1 MIKLPALMFSHAK
14 YRLDAAK
21 GLRLI
26 LAALL
31 TALMAAG
38 PLAGCSG
45 ADNFTITGKIA
56 GGDDDADM
64 VIMWHDGHGM
74 QRHDVTVDDGSFRFT
89 GVAPD
94 YSLMYI
100 LSGGGEPLACFIAR
114 NGDKIK
120 ADIDMSEPAASEARG
135 NGPTDEINHWLRSN
149 AAVIEAGDAA
159 AINDAVEAF
168 IDGHPASPAATAL
181 LTNFFVAAD
190 AEVRAD
196 SLLRLLQPQAR
207 SRALLGSFPVILA
220 SRLTL
225 DASGSI
231 KAGSLPGRDGDRVRL
246 YPRESSLTLVAFG
259 SPSGQRSNDSAV
271 ILLRD
276 LTRRYPRSRLLPL
289 EVSAYADSATWA
301 NNIASDSSAWLITWT
316 PGVTADRQWRQLA
329 VPSLPYFIVADSTGT
344 QRLRTTSAA
353 RAGAFIEATLK

>member
-1 MIKLPALMFSHAK
+1 MSSIAT

-26 LAALL
+26 LAVLLAALVAVG
-31 TALMAAG
+31 T
-38 PLAGCSG
+38 LAGCSG
-45 ADNFTITGKIA
+45 ADSFTVSGKVA
-56 GGDDDADM
+56 GSDDAAL

-74 QRHDVTVDDGSFRFT
+74 QRRDVTVDGGSFKFT
-89 GVAPD
+89 GVAPE
-94 YSLMYI
+94 YSLMWI
-100 LSGGGEPLACFIAR
+100 LSGDGEPLTCLIAR

-120 ADIDMSEPAASEARG
+120 ADIDLSEPGASVARG
-135 NGPTDEINHWLRSN
+135 NGPTDEINGWLRSN
-149 AAVIEAGDAA
+149 AAVIEADDAA
-159 AINDAVEAF
+159 GINDAVEAF
-168 IDGHPASPAATAL
+168 IADHPASPAATAL

-231 KAGSLPGRDGDRVRL
+231 KAGSLPGRDGNRVRL

-259 SPSGQRSNDSAV
+259 SPSGLRGSDSAV

-276 LTRRYPRSRLLPL
+276 LTDRYPRRRLLPL
-289 EVSAYADSATWA
+289 EVSTYADSATWA
-301 NNIASDSSAWLITWT
+301 GNIASDSSAWLITWT
-316 PGVTADRQWRQLA
+316 PAVTADRQWRQLA
-329 VPSLPYFIVADSTGT
+329 VPSLPYFIVADSTGA

-353 RAGAFIEATLK
+353 RARAFIEATLRQ